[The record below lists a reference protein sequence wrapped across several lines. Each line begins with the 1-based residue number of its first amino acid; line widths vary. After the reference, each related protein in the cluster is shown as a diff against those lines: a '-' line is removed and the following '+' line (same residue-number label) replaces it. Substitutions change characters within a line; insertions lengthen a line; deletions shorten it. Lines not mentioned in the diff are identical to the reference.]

1 MGYKLGKMV
10 KKIQILFFF
19 FFINLTADIEI
30 NKSQTIVL
38 DNLSLYE
45 EARVYR
51 VIASHNNLI
60 LKSEKVSKPNEKQI
74 KKLSTLSRKDKYAIQ
89 VFSQDGKQIMLRG
102 IGDSFYAH
110 AQHIGYEDS
119 DVFGG
124 YIEANIDITV
134 PVDAKVSYISLLSQ
148 NEFGLKEIKRIK
160 LD

>member
-74 KKLSTLSRKDKYAIQ
+74 KKLSTLSY
-89 VFSQDGKQIMLRG
+89 FHL
-102 IGDSFYAH
+102 
-110 AQHIGYEDS
+110 
-119 DVFGG
+119 
-124 YIEANIDITV
+124 
-134 PVDAKVSYISLLSQ
+134 
-148 NEFGLKEIKRIK
+148 
-160 LD
+160 